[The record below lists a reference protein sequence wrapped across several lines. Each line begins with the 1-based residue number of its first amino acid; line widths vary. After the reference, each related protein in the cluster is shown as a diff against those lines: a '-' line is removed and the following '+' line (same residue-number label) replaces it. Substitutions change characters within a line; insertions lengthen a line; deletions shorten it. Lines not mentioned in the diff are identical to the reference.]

1 MKNDFLFSVIM
12 PVYNTEEYLEEAIQ
26 SVIEQTIGFE
36 ENIQLILIN
45 DGSTD
50 NSESIC
56 KKYQEKYKNN
66 IVYKYKENGG
76 VSSARNEGRKYVKG
90 KYFNFLDSD
99 DKWDKDAFKNA
110 AEGYRK

>member
-56 KKYQEKYKNN
+56 KKYQEK
-66 IVYKYKENGG
+66 
-76 VSSARNEGRKYVKG
+76 
-90 KYFNFLDSD
+90 
-99 DKWDKDAFKNA
+99 
-110 AEGYRK
+110 